1 MCEQSLPILNRL
13 ACIPSQILLVKY
25 KNHSLQITLDTGA
38 TVSYIRRSKA
48 IELGLKILPNDQL
61 ALLADQMHQNGISR
75 GSRLCCL
82 FGKRPLTDAS
92 SCDG

>member
-1 MCEQSLPILNRL
+1 MREQPLPILNRL

-48 IELGLKILPNDQL
+48 VELGLQILPNDQL
-61 ALLADQMHQNGISR
+61 ALLADQCTKMVSQGEVDFLVSLGNT
-75 GSRLCCL
+75 RL
-82 FGKRPLTDAS
+82 
-92 SCDG
+92 